1 MQHGR
6 GPPTPEPG
14 GGGRVASLPAGP
26 LLDQLVTFPG
36 RPCVGSLLASPG
48 QGLAGVRQ
56 SEPQLGASVTQPRPP
71 RQLFLRRRTQPSV
84 LHAPLIPPK
93 SRLLW
98 LVPHKTWDA
107 EGGWK
112 EVGAKQ
118 ASLSCWSILNFTL
131 QSPFHTSEVDSAG
144 ATIQIWV

>member
-1 MQHGR
+1 M
-6 GPPTPEPG
+6 
-14 GGGRVASLPAGP
+14 ASLPAGP
-26 LLDQLVTFPG
+26 LPGQLVTFPG

-71 RQLFLRRRTQPSV
+71 RQLFHRRRTQPSV

-98 LVPHKTWDA
+98 LVPHKTGTRRV
-107 EGGWK
+107 GGKKW
-112 EVGAKQ
+112 E
-118 ASLSCWSILNFTL
+118 LSRPPCR
-131 QSPFHTSEVDSAG
+131 AG
-144 ATIQIWV
+144 VF